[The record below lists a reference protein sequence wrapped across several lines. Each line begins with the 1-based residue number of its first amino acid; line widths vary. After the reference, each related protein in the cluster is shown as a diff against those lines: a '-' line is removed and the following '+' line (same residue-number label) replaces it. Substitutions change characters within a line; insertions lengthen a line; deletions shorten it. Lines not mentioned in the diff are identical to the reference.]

1 MDEEQIYK
9 DALKAWGIDAQC
21 MMAIEEC
28 GELITA
34 LSHKYRGREANLIE
48 EIADVKI
55 MIEQLSIIF
64 GAKEVEEAK
73 IKKLSRLNQRLLNA
87 GV

>member
-34 LSHKYRGREANLIE
+34 LSHKYRGREAKQTTLF
-48 EIADVKI
+48 D
-55 MIEQLSIIF
+55 
-64 GAKEVEEAK
+64 
-73 IKKLSRLNQRLLNA
+73 
-87 GV
+87 

>member
-9 DALKAWGIDAQC
+9 DALNKWGVDAQC
-21 MMAIEEC
+21 MIAIEEC

-34 LSHKYRGREANLIE
+34 LSHKYRGRNVNLIE

-64 GAKEVEEAK
+64 GAKEVEEEK
-73 IKKLSRLNQRLLNA
+73 TRKLARLNQRLLNA